1 MKQGAGLWV
10 LWLGL
15 TALVAASSPGSGSF
29 QVSTPDTIQ
38 ALPRIF
44 EGRASYY
51 GWERAGWL
59 TASGERFDPSAFT
72 AAHPTLPFGSYVRI
86 TNLRNG
92 RSVVV
97 RVNDRGPHVPG
108 RVIDVS
114 YAAARALGMLRSGTA
129 PVRIEWLQ
137 ETVQD

>member
-1 MKQGAGLWV
+1 MKKGAGLWV
-10 LWLGL
+10 LWVGL
-15 TALVAASSPGSGSF
+15 TALVAARSPLPGATE
-29 QVSTPDTIQ
+29 VSPPDTTQ
-38 ALPRIF
+38 ATPRIV

-51 GWERAGWL
+51 GWERAGWM
-59 TASGERFDPSAFT
+59 TASGERFDPEAFT
-72 AAHPTLPFGSYVRI
+72 AAHPTLPFGAYVRI

-114 YAAARALGMLRSGTA
+114 YAAARALGMVRSGTA
-129 PVRIEWLQ
+129 PVRIEWLP
-137 ETVQD
+137 EAVQD